1 MDVELTMEYTAD
13 VTVTGENV
21 INSFTFAPFTV
32 SDPEDGDIV
41 YPDTAPMEY
50 EYVPL
55 GSENEI
61 VFVVDDSVFPFNVTD
76 QDVPDGRPVS
86 VNVTEYLTW
95 VKVIATFTFAPL
107 TVTELEYGDAEYP

>member
-1 MDVELTMEYTAD
+1 M
-13 VTVTGENV
+13 
-21 INSFTFAPFTV
+21 
-32 SDPEDGDIV
+32 

-86 VNVTEYLTW
+86 VNVTVYTGM
-95 VKVIATFTFAPL
+95 KSMFMTTFLPD
-107 TVTELEYGDAEYP
+107 TVNVPEDGEGS